1 MLKTL
6 LSIVL
11 TLALCLGLSVPA
23 LAASK
28 GALNGESGKGTFAP
42 GSPLTRGQLA
52 QILYNMGWTYESVMA

>member
-1 MLKTL
+1 MLETL

-23 LAASK
+23 LAALE
-28 GALNGESGKGTFAP
+28 GALNGESGKSMFAP

-52 QILYNMGWTYESVMA
+52 QISYNMGWTYEGVMA